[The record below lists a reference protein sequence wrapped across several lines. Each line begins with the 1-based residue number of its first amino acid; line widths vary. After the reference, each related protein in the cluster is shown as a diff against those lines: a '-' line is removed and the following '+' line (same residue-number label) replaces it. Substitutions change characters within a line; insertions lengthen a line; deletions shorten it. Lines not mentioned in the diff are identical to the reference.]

1 MMTTTVL
8 TTTRHQSIYSDRT
21 CLSVSTLTKL
31 WTWLSPS
38 SSRASVLPNGQ
49 FPHESRRWHNL
60 RQSLCQRSGLQP
72 THSGPRNRFPF
83 DQCECGRC
91 LPRPRTKLCYL
102 ISFVFAMIHHFII
115 PNPIYQPYYSL
126 LPFFLLLPS
135 LITPPSTVI
144 VSFLCVTWRSVFNT
158 TLLVSYCL

>member
-8 TTTRHQSIYSDRT
+8 MMTRHQSMY
-21 CLSVSTLTKL
+21 L
-31 WTWLSPS
+31 
-38 SSRASVLPNGQ
+38 LPNGQ
-49 FPHESRRWHNL
+49 FPHESRHRHNL

-83 DQCECGRC
+83 DQCECGHC

-135 LITPPSTVI
+135 LITPPKYCHCV
-144 VSFLCVTWRSVFNT
+144 VSLCHLEVSV
-158 TLLVSYCL
+158 